1 MALPLLC
8 ANMEMRAQNDDSD
21 VILRPRADEYPAEE
35 QSQKAEEPV
44 LPQVSQFHR
53 LSFQGISMS
62 YGVEPFRRQLQK
74 RGHKTKIDPF
84 DSRYSYMGM
93 VGGQKDFQVFVN
105 YDEDTKE
112 IKNINALNIYPN
124 STEASKACEIIM
136 ANLDKA
142 YPHAV
147 TDISHSQTEQGFVL
161 HQYAKK
167 VLTADGKYTLGSVY
181 LILNQ
186 FEHAVEVIYIDAY
199 TAHQRDKV
207 PYGLLDISKIM
218 APYYDHC
225 FMFVDDNSVDFEMF
239 KGTKHG
245 RLRATGH
252 DRDDILNCVF
262 RDRNTKNAV
271 ARLQNYLIGLPVF
284 RDDYMIN
291 TSYSFDHPEYYPGGQ
306 NLAQQRQRREEMAKN
321 YNFSDFIMEKIF
333 SKQELDYYKTY
344 GTYQLLRNSLPA
356 IFGAVGGNG
365 TTGWDGFND
374 AQKAVI
380 HEHDNAR

>member
-1 MALPLLC
+1 MAWFLLC
-8 ANMEMRAQNDDSD
+8 IPTGMQAQNDDSD

-35 QSQKAEEPV
+35 QTQKQVEPTS
-44 LPQVSQFHR
+44 LQVSQFHR
-53 LSFQGISMS
+53 LSFQGISMA

-93 VGGQKDFQVFVN
+93 VGGQKDFKVFVN

-124 STEASKACEIIM
+124 FTEASKACETIM

-167 VLTADGKYTLGSVY
+167 VLSADGKYTLGSVY
-181 LILNQ
+181 LILNH
-186 FEHAVEVIYIDAY
+186 FENAVEIIYIDAY
-199 TAHQRDKV
+199 TAHHRDNV
-207 PYGLLDISKIM
+207 PYGLLDISKLV
-218 APYYDHC
+218 APYYDRC
-225 FMFVDDNSVDFEMF
+225 FMFVDDNTLDFELF
-239 KGTKHG
+239 KGEKHG
-245 RLRATGH
+245 RLRATGS
-252 DRDDILNCVF
+252 DREEILNCVF
-262 RDRNTKNAV
+262 RDRDTKKAV

-291 TSYSFDHPEYYPGGQ
+291 TSYSFDHPENYPGGQ

-321 YNFSDFIMEKIF
+321 YSFSDLIMEKIF
-333 SKQELDYYKTY
+333 SKEELDYFKTY
-344 GTYQLLRNSLPA
+344 GSYQLLRKSLPA

-365 TTGWDGFND
+365 STGWDGFND